1 MSALDDGT
9 ITMKAN
15 LHPATYAVSVVCS
28 SCGSV
33 HELRSTAANLS
44 VEVCGA
50 CHPATTGR
58 QRVASSGG
66 RIARFERKRAVV
78 QA

>member
-1 MSALDDGT
+1 MSALNDGK

-15 LHPATYAVSVVCS
+15 LHPATYAVSVTCS

-33 HELRSTAANLS
+33 HEVRATVESLS

-58 QRVASSGG
+58 ERAVSSGG
-66 RIARFERKRAVV
+66 RIARFERKRA
-78 QA
+78 AR